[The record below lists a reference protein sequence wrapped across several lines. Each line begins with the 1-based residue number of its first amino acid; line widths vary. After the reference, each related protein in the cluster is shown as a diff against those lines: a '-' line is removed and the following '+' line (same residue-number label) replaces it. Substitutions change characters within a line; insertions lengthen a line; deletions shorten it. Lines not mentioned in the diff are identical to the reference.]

1 MTDARSSL
9 RAAVALALVAP
20 FGGAVFAAADLPGR
34 DPVRPEAYY
43 HYSLAQ
49 QLIMERDYL
58 HALEQMEHAVAS
70 DSSPSLLMELA
81 QLRFSLN
88 DFAGAAV
95 LAERVAASN
104 PDMGDAHRLLGDI
117 HLSRAREGTDS
128 DAQIALAIEQ
138 YRAALRA
145 DPADQDACRA
155 LAELYYHTG
164 RLKEAGE
171 LLVEFAR
178 KRALDGPLSLLL
190 GKVFARTGRYPEAET
205 VLRQVVVRAP
215 GNLEAADALASLLE
229 FEKKYDEA
237 IAVYGMV
244 LDANTESPYVR
255 TRIGTLH
262 LLAGRYKEAVR
273 ALLQAQAIDPA
284 DTRGLLPLAQAYEG
298 AGDVKGALETYDR
311 LLEKEPG
318 NLEAR
323 FHRARVQQKEGSAAQ
338 ALKGYQ
344 EIIDLASGRG
354 AVTERES
361 SILALAYSQI
371 GLLQM
376 DGRQYAAAIG
386 SFTKALDSAGEPGPE
401 LFLLLGRA
409 ELEAGK
415 PEEARRVVTEAMDRF
430 PGDLDVKVF
439 HGEVL
444 IAGGDETAARE
455 FYKGLLRDA
464 GGTSEAYARVS
475 EALLRQKHYP
485 LAESFLKEGTRRHPE
500 DDALLFARGASLE
513 RQGRAVEAERL
524 LYRSIQIN
532 PKNAMALNYLGYML
546 ADRGVRLREAMGYVQ
561 RALALDP
568 QNAAYLDSLGWVQFK
583 LALYDDSEKSL
594 RAALAADE
602 ADPTIREH
610 LGDLLIRIGRAEEA
624 LREWEAALQRGHEE
638 SDRVR
643 KKILKV
649 QTGQKVTP

>member
-1 MTDARSSL
+1 MTDARSL

>member
-1 MTDARSSL
+1 MTDARSL

-145 DPADQDACRA
+145 DPADQDGCRA

-338 ALKGYQ
+338 ALKGYE

-568 QNAAYLDSLGWVQFK
+568 QNAAYLDSLGWAQFK

>member
-145 DPADQDACRA
+145 DPADQDGCRA

-338 ALKGYQ
+338 ALKGYE

-602 ADPTIREH
+602 ADPTIHEH

>member
-58 HALEQMEHAVAS
+58 HALEQMEHAVAR

-262 LLAGRYKEAVR
+262 LLAGRYKEAMR

>member
-262 LLAGRYKEAVR
+262 LLAGRYKEAMR

-338 ALKGYQ
+338 ALKGYE

-409 ELEAGK
+409 ELEGGK

>member
-1 MTDARSSL
+1 MTDSRSSL

-145 DPADQDACRA
+145 DPADQDGCRA

-568 QNAAYLDSLGWVQFK
+568 QNAAYLDSLGWAQFK

>member
-58 HALEQMEHAVAS
+58 HALEQMEHAVAR

-128 DAQIALAIEQ
+128 DAQIALAVEQ

-190 GKVFARTGRYPEAET
+190 GKVYARTGRYPEAET

-262 LLAGRYKEAVR
+262 LLAGRYKEAMR

-409 ELEAGK
+409 ELEGGK

-464 GGTSEAYARVS
+464 GV
-475 EALLRQKHYP
+475 
-485 LAESFLKEGTRRHPE
+485 TR
-500 DDALLFARGASLE
+500 
-513 RQGRAVEAERL
+513 
-524 LYRSIQIN
+524 N
-532 PKNAMALNYLGYML
+532 
-546 ADRGVRLREAMGYVQ
+546 GVL
-561 RALALDP
+561 
-568 QNAAYLDSLGWVQFK
+568 S
-583 LALYDDSEKSL
+583 
-594 RAALAADE
+594 ALAAPAPE
-602 ADPTIREH
+602 ALPSGRI
-610 LGDLLIRIGRAEEA
+610 LLEGRHAPASGGRRPPVRAGRVPGATGPRGRGRAPPVP
-624 LREWEAALQRGHEE
+624 LD
-638 SDRVR
+638 SD
-643 KKILKV
+643 
-649 QTGQKVTP
+649 QP

>member
-145 DPADQDACRA
+145 DPADQDGCRA

-262 LLAGRYKEAVR
+262 LFAGRYKEAVR

-338 ALKGYQ
+338 ALKGYE

-568 QNAAYLDSLGWVQFK
+568 QNAAYLDSLGWAQFK

>member
-58 HALEQMEHAVAS
+58 HALEQMEHAVAR

-568 QNAAYLDSLGWVQFK
+568 QNAAYLDSLGWAQFK

>member
-145 DPADQDACRA
+145 DPADQDGCRA

>member
-1 MTDARSSL
+1 MTDARSL

-145 DPADQDACRA
+145 DPADQDGCRA

-338 ALKGYQ
+338 ALKGYE

-415 PEEARRVVTEAMDRF
+415 PEEARRVVMEAMDRF

-568 QNAAYLDSLGWVQFK
+568 QNAAYLDSLGWAQFK

>member
-145 DPADQDACRA
+145 DPADQDGCRA

-338 ALKGYQ
+338 ALKGYE

-568 QNAAYLDSLGWVQFK
+568 QNAAYLDSLGWAQFK

>member
-1 MTDARSSL
+1 MTDARSL

-145 DPADQDACRA
+145 DPADQDGCRA

>member
-262 LLAGRYKEAVR
+262 LLAGRYKEAMR

-568 QNAAYLDSLGWVQFK
+568 QNAAYLDSLGWAQFK

>member
-568 QNAAYLDSLGWVQFK
+568 QNAAYLDSLGWAQFK

-610 LGDLLIRIGRAEEA
+610 LGDLLNRIGHAEEA